1 MFFICC
7 WHLALDLQIEVCMIF
22 LSWLTT
28 WCTVHNILLKITLNI
43 LLCIVK
49 IPHFHSFLVNI
60 FKEEQR
66 QSLKTLGITK
76 NLMQWWATLVYEM
89 SLLYLSSQGCRN
101 WRQISCYLSVQSRWC
116 SSCLGIV
123 NHHSVRIYC
132 TWGVITTY
140 IVVFRSHDTSELRKW
155 RHCLEHS

>member
-1 MFFICC
+1 
-7 WHLALDLQIEVCMIF
+7 MIF

-28 WCTVHNILLKITLNI
+28 WCTVHNILLKITQNI

-132 TWGVITTY
+132 TWGSLQHTLLSSAHMTLLNWENDD
-140 IVVFRSHDTSELRKW
+140 IVSNI
-155 RHCLEHS
+155 HSMMRFDY